1 MRVCNGLLTVQT
13 TVVDADYAAARYLKY
28 NLYLLLSRQA
38 YYRMGMKL
46 LALVL
51 VTAGC
56 ASNRGLRLPGPTGMV
71 GTEGYAYVPPEMEE
85 VEHLEPVSTGT
96 RRGRRVA
103 KAAEG
108 FLGKKRMTV
117 HGKKYRYDCSGMV
130 CAAHVKAG
138 LNLSGNTRS
147 MYEYAK
153 DVGVF
158 HKRKRPDVGDV
169 AFFDNTWDRNKNG
182 RRDDRLT
189 HIAIVEKV
197 ERDGTITLIHLGNS
211 GINRLVMNLKHPGH
225 RTSAQGKPWNSVL
238 RNQKKGKRLTG
249 ELFSGFGSIWSVSD
263 RQIAS
268 R

>member
-1 MRVCNGLLTVQT
+1 MRILMLV
-13 TVVDADYAAARYLKY
+13 A
-28 NLYLLLSRQA
+28 LLS
-38 YYRMGMKL
+38 
-46 LALVL
+46 
-51 VTAGC
+51 GC
-56 ASNRGLRLPGPTGMV
+56 AGHRGLRIPGPTANV
-71 GTEGYAYVPPEMEE
+71 GSDGYAYVPPEVEE
-85 VEHLEPVSTGT
+85 TEHLEPASAGT

-103 KAAEG
+103 RAAET

-117 HGKKYRYDCSGMV
+117 SGTKYRYDCSGMV

-138 LNLSGNTRS
+138 MNLRGNTRS
-147 MYEYAK
+147 MYEHARET
-153 DVGVF
+153 GVF

-182 RRDDRLT
+182 RRDDDLT

-211 GINRLVMNLKHPGH
+211 GITRLVMNLKHPSH
-225 RTSAQGKPWNSVL
+225 KVSAQGKPWNSVL

-249 ELFSGFGSIWSVSD
+249 ELFSGFGSLWAVSSQ
-263 RQIAS
+263 RVAS